1 MLYKELKLD
10 KSLIKIEN
18 YNINISII
26 IYKRLK
32 RSVWKSII

>member
-26 IYKRLK
+26 IYKRSK
-32 RSVWKSII
+32 RSV